1 MGFLDKLD
9 YEIGICPLFFTG
21 NPLGPATFTTHIL
34 FLEMAEDGRDV
45 VGLQCLDIRPVTN
58 HRMWKPFC
66 VGSEIENFAQY
77 FFGRLNKCLRK
88 RPEIEPFEVVHAEI
102 GDGMIEIKTID
113 VALNALQG
121 TPQKNKKPAALAN
134 GLLKVNLK
142 G

>member
-1 MGFLDKLD
+1 M
-9 YEIGICPLFFTG
+9 
-21 NPLGPATFTTHIL
+21 
-34 FLEMAEDGRDV
+34 
-45 VGLQCLDIRPVTN
+45 
-58 HRMWKPFC
+58 
-66 VGSEIENFAQY
+66 
-77 FFGRLNKCLRK
+77 
-88 RPEIEPFEVVHAEI
+88 EIEPFEVVHAEI